1 MVGGHPWE
9 AAEENKEEDSMRN
22 DEIENAVLEVTARAA
37 VVDVP
42 MREQRSLATV
52 TAEIRAYQDAA
63 RRMAITYCIEVG
75 RRLVEA
81 KGMVAFGEWG
91 SYLKEE
97 LGFSQSRANDLM
109 RIFEAYAADQMRL
122 DGDNLKN
129 QAFGNLSYTQALAL
143 LALPSEE
150 ERAAFVEEHDMTK
163 LSTRQLQEELRKRQQ
178 AQDGEDEGALL
189 AEQFGTGAAPQE
201 DNDEAEAEAELL
213 RAKLDEAQKDRLEA
227 ISQMDQ
233 AQMQG
238 EEYRRR
244 ALKAEQDLQFTTKV
258 KEALRA
264 RSEEAERAVEA
275 AAERAAKAEKKAQ
288 EAADRMSALQT
299 ELDKARKAEDK
310 AKREMEKAKAN
321 KTAPPEVLEK
331 LRKEA
336 EAAAEARHKADSE
349 ELKAAKDQCVK
360 AEMDVDAAR
369 REAARAREAAE
380 RLEKE
385 LELAAPEMAVFKA
398 SFERVQKDLLA
409 LVGSIDGLPED
420 KRAGCWKAMGAM
432 VKQIGQIVHANET
445 EKGTANG

>member
-1 MVGGHPWE
+1 MTYEATGGGTPLIRPSVRTGAPSPE
-9 AAEENKEEDSMRN
+9 GEGF
-22 DEIENAVLEVTARAA
+22 
-37 VVDVP
+37 VDVP
-42 MREQRSLATV
+42 MRAQRSLATV

-63 RRMAITYCIEVG
+63 RRMAVQYSIEIG
-75 RRLVEA
+75 RRLIEA
-81 KGMVAFGEWG
+81 KEMVGHGEWG
-91 SYLKEE
+91 SYLREE
-97 LGFSQSRANDLM
+97 LGFSQSTANNHM
-109 RIFEAYAADQMRL
+109 AMFRAYAADQMRL
-122 DGDNLKN
+122 DGDNLKS
-129 QAFGNLSYTQALAL
+129 QAFGNLTYTQALAL

-150 ERAAFVEEHDMTK
+150 EREAFVAEHDMAK
-163 LSTRQLQEELRKRQQ
+163 LSTRELREELRRRT
-178 AQDGEDEGALL
+178 EDPSSV
-189 AEQFGTGAAPQE
+189 T
-201 DNDEAEAEAELL
+201 AEAVTPSPQGEGSAGDGAELL

-244 ALKAEQDLQFTTKV
+244 ALKAEEDLQFATKV

-275 AAERAAKAEKKAQ
+275 AAERAAQAEKKAQ

-310 AKREMEKAKAN
+310 AKRELEKAKAN
-321 KTAPPEVLEK
+321 KTAPPEVLER

-360 AEMDVDAAR
+360 AETDVDAAR
-369 REAARAREAAE
+369 QEAARARQEAE

-385 LELAAPEMAVFKA
+385 LALAAPEMAVFRS

-420 KRAGCWKAMGAM
+420 KRAGCRMAIGAM

-445 EKGTANG
+445 EEGTANG

>member
-1 MVGGHPWE
+1 M
-9 AAEENKEEDSMRN
+9 EERIATGPMAPRN
-22 DEIENAVLEVTARAA
+22 DNII
-37 VVDVP
+37 DVP
-42 MREQRSLATV
+42 VHQQRSLATV

-63 RRMAITYCIEVG
+63 RRMAVQYSIEIG
-75 RRLVEA
+75 RRLIEA
-81 KGMVAFGEWG
+81 KEMVKHGDWG
-91 SYLKEE
+91 SYLREE
-97 LGFSQSRANDLM
+97 LGFSQSTANNHM
-109 RIFEAYAADQMRL
+109 AMFRAYAADQMRL

-129 QAFGNLSYTQALAL
+129 QAFGNLTYTQALAL

-150 ERAAFVEEHDMTK
+150 EREDFVKSHDLGSM
-163 LSTRQLQEELRKRQQ
+163 STRELREELRKRQQ
-178 AQDGEDEGALL
+178 AQDGDDEGALL

-244 ALKAEQDLQFTTKV
+244 ALKAEEDLQFTTKV

-275 AAERAAKAEKKAQ
+275 AAERAAQAEKKAQ

-310 AKREMEKAKAN
+310 AKRELEKAKEN

-336 EAAAEARHKADSE
+336 EAAAEAHHKADSE
-349 ELKAAKDQCVK
+349 ELQAAKAQCVK
-360 AEMDVDAAR
+360 AEADVDAAR
-369 REAARAREAAE
+369 QEAARAREAAE

-385 LELAAPEMAVFKA
+385 LRLAAPEMAVFKA
-398 SFERVQKDLLA
+398 SFERIQQDLLA

-420 KRAGCWKAMGAM
+420 KQPGARRGLAALLQKM
-432 VKQIGQIVHANET
+432 HEQIGGGGDGN
-445 EKGTANG
+445 

>member
-1 MVGGHPWE
+1 M
-9 AAEENKEEDSMRN
+9 AET
-22 DEIENAVLEVTARAA
+22 IESAVLEEIGRT

-42 MREQRSLATV
+42 MHQQRSLATV

-81 KGMVAFGEWG
+81 KSMVNHGEWG
-91 SYLKEE
+91 SYLRTE

-122 DGDNLKN
+122 DGDNLKSK
-129 QAFGNLSYTQALAL
+129 AFGNLSYTQALAL

-150 ERAAFVEEHDMTK
+150 EREAFVEEHDMTK
-163 LSTRQLQEELRKRQQ
+163 ISTRQLQEDLLKRKQEPE
-178 AQDGEDEGALL
+178 DGEEPSGISGKLEEALEKL
-189 AEQFGTGAAPQE
+189 RTAEE
-201 DNDEAEAEAELL
+201 DRDKAEAGEDKEFQ
-213 RAKLDEAQKDRLEA
+213 RAN
-227 ISQMDQ
+227 
-233 AQMQG
+233 
-238 EEYRRR
+238 
-244 ALKAEQDLQFTTKV
+244 ALKI
-258 KEALRA
+258 
-264 RSEEAERAVEA
+264 ERDQMRDQLTASQNERNKAQAAAEA
-275 AAERAAKAEKKAQ
+275 AAERAAQAEKKAD
-288 EAADRMSALQT
+288 EAAQRASDLQT

-310 AKREMEKAKAN
+310 AKRELEKAKAN

-420 KRAGCWKAMGAM
+420 KRAGCWKAMAAL
-432 VKQIGQIVHANET
+432 VGQISRIVEGHT
-445 EKGTANG
+445 KGVEA

>member
-1 MVGGHPWE
+1 MH
-9 AAEENKEEDSMRN
+9 
-22 DEIENAVLEVTARAA
+22 DEIEKAVLEVTARAA

-52 TAEIRAYQDAA
+52 TAEIRTIRAA
-63 RRMAITYCIEVG
+63 RDKMFLEASVEIG
-75 RRLVEA
+75 RRLKEA
-81 KGMVAFGEWG
+81 KELVGHGGWG
-91 SYLKEE
+91 DYCKTE
-97 LGFSQSRANDLM
+97 LDFSQQTAQNHIRL
-109 RIFEAYAADQMRL
+109 FEAYAADQIRL
-122 DGDNLKN
+122 DGAALKS
-129 QAFGNLSYTQALAL
+129 QAFGDLTYSQALAL

-150 ERAAFVEEHDMTK
+150 EREDFVKSHDLGTM
-163 LSTRQLQEELRKRQQ
+163 STRELQEELRKRQQ
-178 AQDGEDEGALL
+178 AQDGDDEGALL
-189 AEQFGTGAAPQE
+189 AEQFGAGAAPQE

-244 ALKAEQDLQFTTKV
+244 ALKAEEDLQFTTKV

-275 AAERAAKAEKKAQ
+275 AAERAAQAEKKAD
-288 EAADRMSALQT
+288 EAAQRASDLQT

-310 AKREMEKAKAN
+310 AKRELEKAKAN
-321 KTAPPEVLEK
+321 KTAPPEVLEQ

-349 ELKAAKDQCVK
+349 ELKAAKAQCVK
-360 AEMDVDAAR
+360 AERDVDAAR
-369 REAARAREAAE
+369 QEAARAREAAE

-385 LELAAPEMAVFKA
+385 LRMAEPKVAVFRDRFA
-398 SFERVQKDLLA
+398 SLQGDLSA
-409 LVGSIDGLPED
+409 LIVSIDELPED
-420 KRAGCWKAMGAM
+420 KQAGARKGLRAILQNALNM
-432 VKQIGQIVHANET
+432 VQEPEESTNE
-445 EKGTANG
+445 